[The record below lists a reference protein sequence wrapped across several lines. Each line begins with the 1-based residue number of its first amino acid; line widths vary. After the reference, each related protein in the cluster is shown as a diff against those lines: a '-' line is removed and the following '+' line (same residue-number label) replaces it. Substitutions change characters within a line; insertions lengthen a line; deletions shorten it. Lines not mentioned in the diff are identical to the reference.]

1 MDSLTGSETSPKLSE
16 YLEISKPLPITRRL
30 SGLALSPVD
39 VFERATRPPH
49 RFLLESAQ
57 VEASSNHY
65 SIIGSEP
72 FLTLKTKGTR
82 IEIVDGE
89 KQHCFQG
96 NPLEV
101 LRELWKK
108 QAIPKPAGLPPF
120 FGGAVGF
127 LGYDLVQFLENL
139 PSPHEDDLQSPDL
152 YLLFVDTIIIFDHHE
167 KMVSL
172 VYCPPADRFL
182 KIGGN
187 EVYEEALKKFAT
199 IEDRLARPSPVPV
212 ILSGSR
218 NLSKPRA
225 NMSKK
230 RFLEMIKSCKDYIAS
245 GDIYQANLSQR
256 FTFDS
261 KLDPWTL
268 YLALRK
274 INPSP
279 FSAYLEMEELC
290 LVSASPE
297 RLIRLQ
303 DGVLETRP
311 IAGTRPRGRTA
322 GEDRRLYQDLLN
334 NDKERSEHIM
344 LVDLERNDIGRV
356 SQTGTVFVDELM
368 TIEKY
373 SHVIHMVS
381 NIRGELLPDK
391 DLIDVIRAIFP
402 GGTITGVPKIRCME
416 IIAELEPVC
425 RGPYTGSIGYI
436 SFSGEMDLNIAIRTF
451 IISKNRIHVQVGAG
465 IVADSNPEEE
475 YQETLHKA
483 EALFKAIRTISGS

>member
-1 MDSLTGSETSPKLSE
+1 MGYLTGSEVFPKLSE
-16 YLEISKPLPITRRL
+16 YLEISKPLPISKRL
-30 SGLALSPVD
+30 SGIPLSPVD
-39 VFERATRPPH
+39 VFERVTRPPD
-49 RFLLESAQ
+49 RFLLESVQ
-57 VEASSNHY
+57 EGSSRSRY

-72 FLTLKTKGTR
+72 FLTLKTKGTW
-82 IEIVDGE
+82 IEIIDG
-89 KQHCFQG
+89 KKRSAFQG

-101 LRELWKK
+101 LRELWKT
-108 QAIPKPAGLPPF
+108 QAIPKPVGFPPF
-120 FGGAVGF
+120 FGGAIGF
-127 LGYDLVQFLENL
+127 LAYDFVQFLEKL
-139 PSPHEDDLQSPDL
+139 PQSHEDDLQSPDL
-152 YLLFVDTIIIFDHHE
+152 YLLFVDTVIIFDHHE
-167 KMVSL
+167 KTISL
-172 VYCPPADRFL
+172 IYCPPADRFQ

-187 EVYEEALKKFAT
+187 EIYEEALKKFT
-199 IEDRLARPSPVPV
+199 VIEDRLVRPNPKPL
-212 ILSGSR
+212 ILSGR
-218 NLSKPRA
+218 GKRSKPGA
-225 NMSKK
+225 YMTKK
-230 RFLEMIKSCKDYIAS
+230 RYLKMIESCKDYIAS

-256 FTFDS
+256 FTFDAN
-261 KLDPWTL
+261 LDPWTL

-279 FSAYLEMEELC
+279 FSAYLEMGELC

-311 IAGTRPRGRTA
+311 IAGTRPRGRTPD
-322 GEDRRLYQDLLN
+322 EDDQLCQALLDS
-334 NDKERSEHIM
+334 DKERSEHIM

-356 SQTGTVFVDELM
+356 SRIGTIRVDELM

-391 DLIDVIRAIFP
+391 DLIDILRAVFP

-465 IVADSNPEEE
+465 IVADSNPEQE

-483 EALFKAIRTISGS
+483 EALFKAVQTVS